1 MISFRVSPSLSHRL
15 NRFCLVNGLAL
26 SVLVVAVLCPPA
38 QLAAQASGMQVLDAS
53 ALKPPVGSRVAI
65 IEFADL
71 QCPACAAT
79 NPYIVSAV
87 AKYKIPL
94 VRHDFLIPMHNWS
107 RFAAIN
113 ARWFDLKSKD
123 LGEEYR
129 NQVFANQSSIYNPD
143 SLREFTQKFADS
155 HKIAWPV
162 MGPDPQGKIAAELQA
177 DNDLSVRTGI
187 HSTPT
192 VFIVEASGKG
202 APFTQVRDPKTGLFS
217 AIDQALSD
225 TRGK

>member
-1 MISFRVSPSLSHRL
+1 
-15 NRFCLVNGLAL
+15 
-26 SVLVVAVLCPPA
+26 
-38 QLAAQASGMQVLDAS
+38 
-53 ALKPPVGSRVAI
+53 
-65 IEFADL
+65 
-71 QCPACAAT
+71 
-79 NPYIVSAV
+79 
-87 AKYKIPL
+87 
-94 VRHDFLIPMHNWS
+94 MHNWS

-129 NQVFANQSSIYNPD
+129 NQIFANQSSIYNPD
-143 SLREFTQKFADS
+143 SLREFTQKFAES

-162 MGPDPQGKIAAELQA
+162 MGADPQGKLAAELQA

-192 VFIVEASGKG
+192 VFIVEANGKG
-202 APFTQVRDPKTGLFS
+202 APFTQVRDPQTGLFT
-217 AIDQALSD
+217 AIDQALAD